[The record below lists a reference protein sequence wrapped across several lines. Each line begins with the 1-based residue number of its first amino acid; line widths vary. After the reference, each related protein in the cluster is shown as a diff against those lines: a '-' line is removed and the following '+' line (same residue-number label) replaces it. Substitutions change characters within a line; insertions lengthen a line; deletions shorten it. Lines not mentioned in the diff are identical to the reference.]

1 MDSLYLIQKK
11 EDYCQEIGHLV
22 SMMNYVRDRTKRTVD
37 GLSIEQLDM
46 VVEKDGNSIGAL
58 LLHMAAVEVY
68 YQALTFEG
76 RGLNKEEESK
86 WLVALNLGEKARKE
100 IRGYPLSYYLSILDD
115 TREHSL
121 TTFRELDQSWLFR
134 EIPFWQ
140 NKPSN
145 HYFCWFHVIE
155 DEIRHVG
162 QIVRQKKRIV

>member
-1 MDSLYLIQKK
+1 MDSLFLIKEK

-37 GLSIEQLDM
+37 GLSIAQLDM

-68 YQALTFEG
+68 YQVLTFEG
-76 RGLNKEEESK
+76 RDLNKEEVSK
-86 WLVALNLGEKARKE
+86 WLVALDLGEKARQE
-100 IRGYPLSYYLSILDD
+100 IKGYPLSHYLNILDEI
-115 TREHSL
+115 REQTL
-121 TTFRELDQSWLFR
+121 TKFRKLNQSWLFH

-162 QIVRQKKRIV
+162 QIVRQKKRVT